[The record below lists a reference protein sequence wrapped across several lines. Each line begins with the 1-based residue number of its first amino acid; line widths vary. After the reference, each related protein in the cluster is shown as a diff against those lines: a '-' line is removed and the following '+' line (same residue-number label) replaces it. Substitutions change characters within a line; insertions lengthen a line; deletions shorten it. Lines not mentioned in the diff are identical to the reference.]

1 MIGQSV
7 SEVIRARSASI
18 WERAV
23 NHRLFGEIATDQVS
37 DAVFNQYLRIEF
49 GFIDTAAVVMGFA
62 IAKAPDLETRRHLS
76 RGLNGL
82 TTDQC
87 LFFEAALKSAP
98 EATPIRPPRADGLHN
113 HFLTIARNE
122 EYPEIVACML
132 AAEWMYETWCRR
144 AIATPSSRPHI
155 ADWVALHAGGPF
167 AAQVAW
173 MRAQLDSVAEQG
185 RNVDRL
191 FQVFHEALE
200 QEIRFHD
207 AAYES
212 V

>member
-1 MIGQSV
+1 
-7 SEVIRARSASI
+7 
-18 WERAV
+18 
-23 NHRLFGEIATDQVS
+23 
-37 DAVFNQYLRIEF
+37 
-49 GFIDTAAVVMGFA
+49 
-62 IAKAPDLETRRHLS
+62 
-76 RGLNGL
+76 
-82 TTDQC
+82 
-87 LFFEAALKSAP
+87 
-98 EATPIRPPRADGLHN
+98 
-113 HFLTIARNE
+113 
-122 EYPEIVACML
+122 ML

-155 ADWVALHAGGPF
+155 ADWVALHAGGPV